1 MAESETEL
9 EKDPIIRA
17 AMERERSA
25 RASMKVAMG
34 ILVGNML
41 FVLFM
46 GWMPSLVE
54 PNAALPYGP
63 IAVNVLAVAIHLV
76 GLFRSARAKRAIV
89 ARCEELLLQ
98 HFESSRR
105 TALPPNLGGTT

>member
-1 MAESETEL
+1 MTEFDSEL
-9 EKDPIIRA
+9 EKDPIIGA
-17 AMERERSA
+17 AMERERAA
-25 RASMKVAMG
+25 RGWMKLAMG

-46 GWMPSLVE
+46 GWMPSLVD
-54 PNAALPYGP
+54 PDAALPYGP

-89 ARCEELLLQ
+89 ARCEELLQQ
-98 HFESSRR
+98 HFEGN
-105 TALPPNLGGTT
+105 P

>member
-1 MAESETEL
+1 MAEFEIEL

-17 AMERERSA
+17 AMERARSA
-25 RASMKVAMG
+25 SASMKVAMG

-46 GWMPSLVE
+46 GWMPALVD

-63 IAVNVLAVAIHLV
+63 IAVNVLAVAVYLV
-76 GLFRSARAKRAIV
+76 GVFRSARAKRAIV
-89 ARCEELLLQ
+89 ARCEELRLQ
-98 HFESSRR
+98 HFEGS
-105 TALPPNLGGTT
+105 P